1 MTSLRSSGKKNAAPD
16 AYGFVKYV
24 TNGDLKTYI
33 GGLKPKA
40 TKKKPLSFDRLNI
53 IMMSVFKFLEEKI
66 KKEPKQ
72 VLESLDAWLQFVKS
86 QKEQNLNTIFESQLN
101 LYLVLSEDSVM
112 KAKVF
117 VFMTKFLQEN
127 GQLESVMIAQVRDVI
142 NLSANWNLTNDERMN
157 LYTECAK
164 SLDLDGDS
172 QGAFAI
178 YFESL

>member
-1 MTSLRSSGKKNAAPD
+1 
-16 AYGFVKYV
+16 
-24 TNGDLKTYI
+24 
-33 GGLKPKA
+33 
-40 TKKKPLSFDRLNI
+40 
-53 IMMSVFKFLEEKI
+53 
-66 KKEPKQ
+66 
-72 VLESLDAWLQFVKS
+72 
-86 QKEQNLNTIFESQLN
+86 
-101 LYLVLSEDSVM
+101 M

-178 YFESL
+178 YFESLLDINAKNASKYQSQATALLTNAVKGP

>member
-1 MTSLRSSGKKNAAPD
+1 M
-16 AYGFVKYV
+16 
-24 TNGDLKTYI
+24 
-33 GGLKPKA
+33 
-40 TKKKPLSFDRLNI
+40 
-53 IMMSVFKFLEEKI
+53 
-66 KKEPKQ
+66 
-72 VLESLDAWLQFVKS
+72 QFVKS

>member
-1 MTSLRSSGKKNAAPD
+1 
-16 AYGFVKYV
+16 
-24 TNGDLKTYI
+24 
-33 GGLKPKA
+33 
-40 TKKKPLSFDRLNI
+40 
-53 IMMSVFKFLEEKI
+53 
-66 KKEPKQ
+66 
-72 VLESLDAWLQFVKS
+72 LQFVKS